1 MKGIER
7 EEEEKVILMKDQ
19 KKQQVEVQREA
30 RREKVIERIH
40 QMDKDRLLRNQKWKV
55 ENKEL
60 ISLVKPKA
68 VNEPLFKRMGQEYV
82 VKVEEHN
89 LELK

>member
-1 MKGIER
+1 
-7 EEEEKVILMKDQ
+7 
-19 KKQQVEVQREA
+19 
-30 RREKVIERIH
+30 
-40 QMDKDRLLRNQKWKV
+40 MDKDRLLRNQKWKV

-60 ISLVKPKA
+60 ISLVKPKMS

-89 LELK
+89 LELKQKQIENRQKDYQPILRQEVDAFSMKVDKIVQYLTKKR

>member
-1 MKGIER
+1 
-7 EEEEKVILMKDQ
+7 
-19 KKQQVEVQREA
+19 
-30 RREKVIERIH
+30 
-40 QMDKDRLLRNQKWKV
+40 MDKDRLLRNQKWKV

-89 LELK
+89 LELKQKQIENRQKNYQPILRQEVDAFSMKVDKIVQYLTKKR

>member
-1 MKGIER
+1 
-7 EEEEKVILMKDQ
+7 
-19 KKQQVEVQREA
+19 
-30 RREKVIERIH
+30 
-40 QMDKDRLLRNQKWKV
+40 MDKDRLLRNQKWKV

-60 ISLVKPKA
+60 ISLVKPKMS

-89 LELK
+89 LELKQKQIENRQKNYQPILRQEVDAFSMKVDKIVQYLTKKR

>member
-1 MKGIER
+1 
-7 EEEEKVILMKDQ
+7 
-19 KKQQVEVQREA
+19 
-30 RREKVIERIH
+30 
-40 QMDKDRLLRNQKWKV
+40 MDKDRLLRNQKWKV

-60 ISLVKPKA
+60 ISLVKPTA

-89 LELK
+89 LELKQKQIENRQKNYQPILRQEVDAFSMKVDKIVQYLTKKR